1 MSFSCCI
8 GALTNCYRRI
18 ANNKLQ
24 INFYTKEQYKLINQP
39 YRRQHRLL
47 ILSIL
52 GAIAFIITITF
63 SPNANAKLFDGPVDV
78 LPVEQ
83 RVALRNGDVIFLGE
97 KGEYTCRILTN
108 SSVENAWQVLTDY
121 DNFANFLPGVESSQL
136 IERKGDRTVFEQ
148 INKVKTL
155 VFSIEARLQIAQ
167 TETYP
172 QQIAF
177 EAIDGDIKS
186 LKGTWTLEPV
196 SPYPS
201 APADRVLLTHKVIV
215 EPNQSL
221 SDEIFFKIYEN
232 RLEETVA
239 AIKQETEK
247 RSS

>member
-1 MSFSCCI
+1 M
-8 GALTNCYRRI
+8 
-18 ANNKLQ
+18 
-24 INFYTKEQYKLINQP
+24 INQLCRQK
-39 YRRQHRLL
+39 YRSS
-47 ILSIL
+47 ILPIL
-52 GAIAFIITITF
+52 GAIAFILTLTF
-63 SPNANAKLFDGPVDV
+63 SPIADAKLFDGPVDL

-83 RVALRNGDVIFLGE
+83 RVALRNGEVVFLGE

-108 SSVENAWQVLTDY
+108 SSVEDAWQVLTDY
-121 DNFANFLPGVESSQL
+121 ENFSKFLPGVESSQL
-136 IERKGDRTVFEQ
+136 IEKKGDRIIVEQ
-148 INKVKTL
+148 VNKIKTL

-186 LKGTWTLEPV
+186 LKGKWTLEPV

-201 APADRVLLTHKVIV
+201 APADRVLLTHKVVV
-215 EPNQSL
+215 EPNKSL
-221 SDEIFFKIYEN
+221 SDEIFFKIYES

>member
-1 MSFSCCI
+1 MISK
-8 GALTNCYRRI
+8 LYRQ
-18 ANNKLQ
+18 K
-24 INFYTKEQYKLINQP
+24 Y
-39 YRRQHRLL
+39 RLL
-47 ILSIL
+47 ILPIL
-52 GAIAFIITITF
+52 GAIAFILTITF
-63 SPNANAKLFDGPVDV
+63 SPVANAKLFDGPVDL

-83 RVALRNGDVIFLGE
+83 RVALRKGEVIFLGE

-108 SSVENAWQVLTDY
+108 SSVESAWQVLTDY
-121 DNFANFLPGVESSQL
+121 ENFSKFLPGVKSSEL
-136 IERKGDRTVFEQ
+136 IEQKGDRTVFEQ
-148 INKVKTL
+148 VNKVKTL
-155 VFSIEARLQIAQ
+155 VFSIEARLQIAN

-186 LKGTWTLEPV
+186 LKGKWTLEPV

-201 APADRVLLTHKVIV
+201 APPDQVLLTHKVAV
-215 EPNQSL
+215 EPNKSL
-221 SDEIFFKIYEN
+221 SDEIFFKIYES

>member
-1 MSFSCCI
+1 M
-8 GALTNCYRRI
+8 
-18 ANNKLQ
+18 
-24 INFYTKEQYKLINQP
+24 INQL
-39 YRRQHRLL
+39 YRQKYRSFRLL
-47 ILSIL
+47 ILS
-52 GAIAFIITITF
+52 AIAFILTITF
-63 SPNANAKLFDGPVDV
+63 SPVAHGKLFDGPVDV

-83 RVALRNGDVIFLGE
+83 RVALRHGEVILLGE

-108 SSVENAWQVLTDY
+108 SSIENAWQVLTDY
-121 DNFANFLPGVESSQL
+121 ENFAEFLPGVKSSEL
-136 IERKGDRTVFEQ
+136 IEQQGDRTVFEQ

-155 VFSIEARLQIAQ
+155 VFSIEARLQIAN

-177 EAIDGDIKS
+177 EAIDGDIKT
-186 LKGTWTLEPV
+186 LKGKWTLEPV

-201 APADRVLLTHKVIV
+201 APADQVLLTHKVKV
-215 EPNQSL
+215 EPNKSL
-221 SDEIFFKIYEN
+221 SDEIFYKIYEN

>member
-1 MSFSCCI
+1 MISK
-8 GALTNCYRRI
+8 LYRQ
-18 ANNKLQ
+18 K
-24 INFYTKEQYKLINQP
+24 
-39 YRRQHRLL
+39 YRFL
-47 ILSIL
+47 ILPIL
-52 GAIAFIITITF
+52 GAIAFILTITF
-63 SPNANAKLFDGPVDV
+63 SPVANAKLFDGPVDL

-83 RVALRNGDVIFLGE
+83 RVALRKGEVVFLGE

-108 SSVENAWQVLTDY
+108 SSVESAWQVLTDY
-121 DNFANFLPGVESSQL
+121 ENFSKFLPGVKSSEL
-136 IERKGDRTVFEQ
+136 IEQKGDRTVFEQ
-148 INKVKTL
+148 VNKVKTL
-155 VFSIEARLQIAQ
+155 VFSIEARLQIAN

-186 LKGTWTLEPV
+186 LKGKWTLEPV

-201 APADRVLLTHKVIV
+201 APPDQVLLTHKVAV
-215 EPNQSL
+215 EPNKSL
-221 SDEIFFKIYEN
+221 SDEIFFKIYES